1 MLFKQG
7 EGPEFCCLWHSLLG
21 KQLHLMGKAG
31 GKKIYEGLLRERDR
45 SRFALP
51 PSAPGKT
58 ELFPTCSGCN
68 TGYHPTVCLQQPGQ
82 KLRHGDAK
90 EPCMKGA
97 SSPLHPALNPLS
109 SCVGR
114 DGGI

>member
-1 MLFKQG
+1 
-7 EGPEFCCLWHSLLG
+7 
-21 KQLHLMGKAG
+21 MGKAG